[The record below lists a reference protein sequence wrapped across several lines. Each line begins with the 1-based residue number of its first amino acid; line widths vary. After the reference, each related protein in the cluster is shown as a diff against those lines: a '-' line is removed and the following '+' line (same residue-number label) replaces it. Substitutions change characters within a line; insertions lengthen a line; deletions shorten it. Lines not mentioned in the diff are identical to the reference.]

1 MAKSIFIENIYTNVD
16 FQYKTDY
23 NYGIMNIYDFS
34 MNLVDSFE
42 CTQFNNYNNLNVLGM
57 EETKIILKFLM
68 EFIFVSS
75 KLENKR
81 FGKINGDK
89 CSEGSLLR

>member
-1 MAKSIFIENIYTNVD
+1 MIRKILFFSFIFNIFIFIENIYTNVD

-42 CTQFNNYNNLNVLGM
+42 CAQFNNYNNL
-57 EETKIILKFLM
+57 EATKSQRIQPTFM
-68 EFIFVSS
+68 QVSMDS
-75 KLENKR
+75 RRNLQSFTVE
-81 FGKINGDK
+81 
-89 CSEGSLLR
+89 